1 MINTIIFD
9 MGNVLID
16 FRWKALYEEMGLTGE
31 TFIRMAKATTQNP
44 FWNEFDRGILTD
56 EEMFEGFVKLD
67 PELEPEIRRFFY
79 EEFHGLLREYD
90 YSREWIKSLKDNGY
104 RVLLLSNFS
113 RKALRECA
121 DQLGYMQEADGA
133 VLSCDVKLIKPG
145 EEIYKYLIE
154 KYDVV
159 PNEAVFIDDTAV
171 NVEAAKKLGIN
182 GIVFENKQQAEDEL
196 RKLGVKI

>member
-31 TFIRMAKATTQNP
+31 TFLRMAKATTQNP

-113 RKALRECA
+113 QKALRECA

-154 KYDVV
+154 KYDVI
-159 PNEAVFIDDTAV
+159 PEEAVFIDDTAV

-182 GIVFENKQQAEDEL
+182 GIVFKNKQQAEDEL